1 MSAMHNH
8 APSMHLHGLTPDC
21 PRCEEHAVDPRG
33 LTTENLRLIWY
44 GFDRGPAEFRNRLN
58 VQVVNQLERAC
69 GLVQSLAIAPMPYT
83 WRPDEF
89 NPFENYGKEQD
100 NA

>member
-8 APSMHLHGLTPDC
+8 APSMHEHGLTPEC
-21 PRCEEHAVDPRG
+21 PRCEEQAVDPRG
-33 LTTENLRLIWY
+33 LTTESLRLIWY
-44 GFDRGPAEFRNRLN
+44 GFDRGPAAFRNRLN

-69 GLVQSLAIAPMPYT
+69 GLVQSLGISEMPYS

-89 NPFENYGKEQD
+89 NPFPLAGANNE
-100 NA
+100 